1 MRRLVGDLLLLARAD
16 AQRTRPLEPTD
27 LAEVLTDAAGEL
39 GAVAESHFV
48 TIDPSPA
55 MVLGNRDDLHRLVL
69 NLLDNSLSHTSPGTS
84 VNASSGVINGVPT
97 LIVEDDGPGIPL
109 EMRGHVF
116 DRFVRVGGD
125 RSGGRGTG
133 LGLAI
138 VRAVADAHDA
148 KVTLASPLVGTGTR
162 FEIAFPQPPS
172 PKAGGVE
179 PQGQTSTTT
188 GSTIG
193 RRRSRS

>member
-1 MRRLVGDLLLLARAD
+1 M
-16 AQRTRPLEPTD
+16 
-27 LAEVLTDAAGEL
+27 
-39 GAVAESHFV
+39 
-48 TIDPSPA
+48 
-55 MVLGNRDDLHRLVL
+55 LVL
-69 NLLDNSLSHTSPGTS
+69 NLLDNGLNHTPPGTS
-84 VNASSGVINGVPT
+84 VNASTAVVDGVPT

-109 EMRGHVF
+109 EMREHVF

-125 RSGGRGTG
+125 MGGGGRGTG

-138 VRAVADAHDA
+138 VRAVADAHEA
-148 KVTLASPLVGTGTR
+148 TVALTSPDGGTGTR

-172 PKAGGVE
+172 LKAGGVE
-179 PQGQTSTTT
+179 PRDQTSTTT